1 MAKTRAPRSD
11 EETSARSGV
20 VHKEPMREQ
29 ILPHIRQDIVL
40 GRWKPGDRLLE
51 PSLCEEFGVSRT
63 PLRDVL
69 KILEI
74 GGLVRL
80 VPHVG
85 AVVTELDPP
94 DLMDKFEVLAG
105 LEQTAAMKVA
115 RLRPR
120 AVLAQIRA
128 LDDAM
133 GEAARANRVKDYY
146 RLNDDFHR
154 AIVLGADNATLA
166 QIHETIMW
174 HVYRA
179 RHHVNEYE
187 PLDEGA
193 AEHHAEIIKAILA
206 GNAEAAGGAMREHVD
221 EEMRMVMAIT
231 APKSGPHGRGRRSK
245 RPAPRDLPDRAR

>member
-1 MAKTRAPRSD
+1 MAKTRTSGSD
-11 EETSARSGV
+11 DATSARSGM

-29 ILPHIRQDIVL
+29 ILPHIRQDIVF

-51 PSLCEEFGVSRT
+51 PNLCEEFGVSRT

-69 KILEI
+69 KVLEME
-74 GGLVRL
+74 GLVRL

-105 LEQTAAMKVA
+105 LEQMAAMKVA
-115 RLRPR
+115 RLRPD
-120 AVLAQIRA
+120 AVLVRIRE
-128 LDDAM
+128 LDAAM
-133 GEAARANRVKDYY
+133 AEAARMSRVKDYY

-154 AIVLGADNATLA
+154 AIVLGAGNPTLA
-166 QIHETIMW
+166 QMHETIMW

-179 RHHVNEYE
+179 RRYVNEYE

-193 AEHHAEIIKAILA
+193 AEHHSDIVKSILKGDA
-206 GNAEAAGGAMREHVD
+206 AAAGAAMRAHVD
-221 EEMRMVMAIT
+221 EVMRMVMSNT
-231 APKSGPHGRGRRSK
+231 VPKPGTVRRGRRPQ
-245 RPAPRDLPDRAR
+245 RELPDRAR